1 MRFVASR
8 GIGQIVDYLEN
19 KESAITFRITQSQ
32 YDEFMRH
39 YVMDAIAGK
48 RLGQSFCERHGI
60 SNASPLY
67 HFRDNNLCERWIRDN
82 YITPSNEA

>member
-1 MRFVASR
+1 MVN
-8 GIGQIVDYLEN
+8 YLGDQTP
-19 KESAITFRITQSQ
+19 AITVRITQSQ

-39 YVMDAIAGK
+39 YVIDALAGK

-60 SNASPLY
+60 TNASPLY

-82 YITPSNEA
+82 YITPSDEA

>member
-1 MRFVASR
+1 MRFVASS
-8 GIGQIVDYLEN
+8 GLGQIADYLAN
-19 KESAITFRITQSQ
+19 KDSAITVRVTKSQ

-67 HFRDNNLCERWIRDN
+67 HFRDNNISERWIRDN
-82 YITPSNEA
+82 YITK

>member
-1 MRFVASR
+1 MRFVVSR

-67 HFRDNNLCERWIRDN
+67 HFRDNNISERWIRDN
-82 YITPSNEA
+82 YITK